1 MEKLFDPNFGY
12 WKVIGEENCF
22 WFTQLDAGLECKP
35 SDEKGVYYLV
45 GLLAGLAVYN
55 NVILDLHFPQ
65 VLYKKLLGIESFTLW
80 DLKSVDKFLYS
91 GLKQLQQYDG
101 DDVEEVF
108 CLDFE
113 VSYKN
118 SLGVELKH
126 CLVKDGANKPVTSKN
141 KDAYISKYLHFIL
154 MESVDS
160 AFSHFADG
168 FLKVVDGKALH
179 LFTSGELEGLV
190 EGEKELDFDELKRNA
205 EYEGGFDK
213 DHVYVVT
220 FWSIITDFDFEQKKK
235 FLHFCTGANR
245 APVGGLKQLEPKFK
259 VQRNGPDTE
268 SLPTSATCFNTL
280 LLPEYESE
288 SKLRSKLL
296 IAIENA
302 SGFGLQ

>member
-1 MEKLFDPNFGY
+1 
-12 WKVIGEENCF
+12 
-22 WFTQLDAGLECKP
+22 
-35 SDEKGVYYLV
+35 
-45 GLLAGLAVYN
+45 
-55 NVILDLHFPQ
+55 
-65 VLYKKLLGIESFTLW
+65 
-80 DLKSVDKFLYS
+80 
-91 GLKQLQQYDG
+91 
-101 DDVEEVF
+101 
-108 CLDFE
+108 
-113 VSYKN
+113 
-118 SLGVELKH
+118 
-126 CLVKDGANKPVTSKN
+126 
-141 KDAYISKYLHFIL
+141 

-220 FWSIITDFDFEQKKK
+220 FWSIITEFDFEQKKS
-235 FLHFCTGANR
+235 FCTFCTGANR

-280 LLPEYESE
+280 LLPEKANQNYEVNCSLL
-288 SKLRSKLL
+288 SKTLVAL
-296 IAIENA
+296 
-302 SGFGLQ
+302 GFSDTSDECICDKIPH